1 MASRSWIFYEERT
14 WMGIFKQEIGIVIQ
28 NKGVLVI
35 ALLT

>member
-1 MASRSWIFYEERT
+1 
-14 WMGIFKQEIGIVIQ
+14 MGIFKQEIRLMIQ